1 MHLANLIKFS
11 YPVCILT
18 QNIFIRSE
26 FAHLV
31 YNSYIFY
38 YSFDLFYNNLN
49 SLAHQRIERYMQFFV
64 CLFCFIFVVILCC
77 FFFLSVFL
85 SLLLLLFF
93 GSFFDYLFACLFVC
107 LVVCLF
113 FIELCVC
120 LGCQLLTNIILMALR
135 SVTHKEFQ

>member
-38 YSFDLFYNNLN
+38 YSFVLFYNNLN

-77 FFFLSVFL
+77 FFFFLFFFRCCCCCFLGVFL
-85 SLLLLLFF
+85 IIYLLVCL
-93 GSFFDYLFACLFVC
+93 YVWLFVC
-107 LVVCLF
+107 F
-113 FIELCVC
+113 
-120 LGCQLLTNIILMALR
+120 LLNY
-135 SVTHKEFQ
+135 VYVWDVNC

>member
-77 FFFLSVFL
+77 FFFFLFFFRCCCCCFLGVFL
-85 SLLLLLFF
+85 IICLLVCL
-93 GSFFDYLFACLFVC
+93 YVWLFVC
-107 LVVCLF
+107 F
-113 FIELCVC
+113 
-120 LGCQLLTNIILMALR
+120 LLNY
-135 SVTHKEFQ
+135 VYVWDVNY

>member
-11 YPVCILT
+11 YPICILT
-18 QNIFIRSE
+18 QNIFIQSE

-38 YSFDLFYNNLN
+38 YSFVLFYNNLN

-77 FFFLSVFL
+77 FFFFLFFFRCCCCCFLGVFL
-85 SLLLLLFF
+85 IIYLLVCL
-93 GSFFDYLFACLFVC
+93 YVWLFVC
-107 LVVCLF
+107 F
-113 FIELCVC
+113 
-120 LGCQLLTNIILMALR
+120 LLNY
-135 SVTHKEFQ
+135 VYVWDVNC

>member
-38 YSFDLFYNNLN
+38 YSFVLFYNNLN

-64 CLFCFIFVVILCC
+64 CLFCFIFVAILCC
-77 FFFLSVFL
+77 FFFLSFFSFVAVVVVFWEFFL
-85 SLLLLLFF
+85 IICLL
-93 GSFFDYLFACLFVC
+93 VC

>member
-26 FAHLV
+26 LAHLV

-77 FFFLSVFL
+77 FFFF
-85 SLLLLLFF
+85 LFF
-93 GSFFDYLFACLFVC
+93 FRCCCCCFLGFFLIICLLVCLYVWLFVC
-107 LVVCLF
+107 F
-113 FIELCVC
+113 
-120 LGCQLLTNIILMALR
+120 LLNY
-135 SVTHKEFQ
+135 VYVWDVNY